1 MKIRLEWD
9 YTPLKTKQS
18 FFMKS
23 DWMSVASALMIHD
36 DLEKTGRLKRID
48 FLDEQDTSWTKK
60 QLVKFLKQFET
71 EPHDVHAYIDGG
83 YDVTTRSAGI
93 GLAIYYK
100 QNNKDWR
107 IRFNDTLELL
117 EDNNEAEYAAL
128 HRLLMQLTE
137 MNVHH
142 QTVRIHSDSMIV
154 VNQASGEWPCYEE
167 HYLKWLNRIDQAA
180 QKLGLTLEYE
190 LIDRSLNKEADQ
202 LATQA
207 LEGIEIE
214 SVIEKV

>member
-1 MKIRLEWD
+1 MKIRLEW
-9 YTPLKTKQS
+9 YYSPAKTKQS

-23 DWMSVASALMIHD
+23 DWMTVASALMVGD
-36 DLEKTGRLKRID
+36 DLEKTGRLKSIEY
-48 FLDEQDTSWTKK
+48 LDDHDTTWTKK
-60 QLVKFLKQFET
+60 DLTKFLKQFET

-83 YDVTTRSAGI
+83 FDVNTRDAGI

-100 QNNKDWR
+100 QNNKNWR
-107 IRFNDTLELL
+107 VRFNDTFDLL

-128 HRLLMQLTE
+128 YRLLRQLEE
-137 MNVHH
+137 MDVHH
-142 QTVRIHSDSMIV
+142 QTVHIHSDSMIV

-167 HYLKWLNRIDQAA
+167 HYSKWLDRIEELSS
-180 QKLGLTLEYE
+180 KLGLTLEYE

-207 LEGIEIE
+207 LQGTKIE

>member
-1 MKIRLEWD
+1 MKIRLEWY
-9 YTPLKTKQS
+9 YTPAKTKQS

-23 DWMSVASALMIHD
+23 DWMSVASALIVSD
-36 DLEKTGRLKRID
+36 DLEKTGRLKSIEY
-48 FLDEQDTSWTKK
+48 LDDHDTTWTKK
-60 QLVKFLKQFET
+60 DLTKFLKQFET

-83 YDVTTRSAGI
+83 FDVSSRYAGI
-93 GLAIYYK
+93 GLAIYYQ
-100 QNNKDWR
+100 QNNKKWR
-107 IRFNDTLELL
+107 VRCNDTFELL

-128 HRLLMQLTE
+128 YRLLRQLEE
-137 MNVHH
+137 MGVHH
-142 QTVRIHSDSMIV
+142 QTVNIHSDSMIV

-167 HYLKWLNRIDQAA
+167 HYNKWLDRIDERSS
-180 QKLGLTLEYE
+180 KLGLTLNYE

-207 LEGIEIE
+207 LEGTKIE